1 MGDAHREP
9 TRIQGCAGGNVR
21 RKRKTR
27 YTWLPIVPGFEWTD
41 KGNSCVNRFI
51 LDIPTDG
58 SVIAGAVPVLE
69 DQPQDP
75 GTAEGIGEQVGNEYL
90 LKRIVG
96 KLFLSTTYAATTTP
110 EQKNYRPIIVTA
122 GFFVARAD
130 PTNFSGPIGAAEGPG
145 LYSPLEANLTR
156 QPWIWRRSWMLGP
169 GGFNFNGVNPV
180 DQVVPQGL
188 DGQLSWPLNNY
199 TGSVLDGP
207 HIDAKTARRIRLEER
222 LWFGIAAASA
232 STIGFTDVA
241 AFVNVDLEARYLG
254 AMRRPRGRSNFA

>member
-1 MGDAHREP
+1 M
-9 TRIQGCAGGNVR
+9 R

-51 LDIPTDG
+51 LDVPADG
-58 SVIAGAVPVLE
+58 SIIAGQVPVIE

-96 KLFLSTTYAATTTP
+96 KCFVSLTYAETVAVQQVGAYQP
-110 EQKNYRPIIVTA
+110 VIVTA

-130 PTNFSGPIGAAEGPG
+130 PTNYSGPIGAAEGPG
-145 LYSPLEANLTR
+145 LYGTLEANLTR
-156 QPWIWRRSWMLGP
+156 QPWIWRRSWMLGA
-169 GGFNFNGVNPV
+169 GAFNQNGANPLDV
-180 DQVVPQGL
+180 TVADGL
-188 DGQLSWPLNNY
+188 NGRLSWPLNNY
-199 TGSVLDGP
+199 CGSVLDGP
-207 HIDAKTARRIRLEER
+207 HIDAKTARRVRLEER
-222 LWFGIAAASA
+222 LWFGVSAASA
-232 STIGFTDVA
+232 TTAAFTDGL